1 MYSVLYQVI
10 GFMYR
15 TVLMYSVLYQVIGFM
30 YHTVLMYIVQC
41 PIPGH
46 RLCVPYRDRTLY
58 RCRKHKRVS
67 WQANSIIWVHQD
79 GPLHGRTVSQ
89 DQKWPSKLSEQ
100 LVNKSYT
107 ESGPIFHVDPNAIK
121 SWHTRYQ
128 RSWTCFH
135 PENSRI
141 SSNSHR
147 SACSSLSCFI
157 EHNRQLMV
165 LYTSSRRNPSYIG
178 GGPFT

>member
-30 YHTVLMYIVQC
+30 YHTVLMYSVLYQVIAFVC
-41 PIPGH
+41 RTGTVHCTGVGSISA
-46 RLCVPYRDRTLY
+46 LADRRTASFELLN
-58 RCRKHKRVS
+58 CKKHV
-67 WQANSIIWVHQD
+67 NTVHQD

-121 SWHTRYQ
+121 SWHPRYQ
-128 RSWTCFH
+128 RS
-135 PENSRI
+135 
-141 SSNSHR
+141 
-147 SACSSLSCFI
+147 
-157 EHNRQLMV
+157 
-165 LYTSSRRNPSYIG
+165 
-178 GGPFT
+178 